1 MDKQINKQSQY
12 DCGWLEDYTAEF
24 YSESFWE
31 YIVTIA
37 EELAKASSEA

>member
-1 MDKQINKQSQY
+1 MDGQIKEQSQY
-12 DCGWLEDYTAEF
+12 DCEWLEDYTAEF
-24 YSESFWE
+24 YSDSFWE